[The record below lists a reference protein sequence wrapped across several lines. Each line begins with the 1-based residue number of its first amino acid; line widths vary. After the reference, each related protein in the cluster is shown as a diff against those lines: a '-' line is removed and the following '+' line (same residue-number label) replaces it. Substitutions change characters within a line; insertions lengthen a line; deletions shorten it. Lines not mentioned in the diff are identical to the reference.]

1 MDTLYLMVTIT
12 DRKLEKKFLNF
23 YREQGLEVSLTTLGH
38 GTASS
43 EIRDFFGLG
52 GRERSLLFHTVTGKN
67 YERFLPALKRQFR
80 IDLPGSGIVFLIPF
94 SSVGGRKTLEFFTE
108 GQEFVKGEES
118 ALKETKYELL
128 VAITN
133 QGYTELVMD
142 AARKVHAAGGTI
154 IHAKG
159 TARTK
164 RRNSWESAWWRK
176 KRWFSSWPVRR
187 KRMRLCALSWIM
199 PAFRQRLGR
208 WYFPCR

>member
-94 SSVGGRKTLEFFTE
+94 SSVGGRKTLEFLLRDRNLS
-108 GQEFVKGEES
+108 KG
-118 ALKETKYELL
+118 
-128 VAITN
+128 
-133 QGYTELVMD
+133 
-142 AARKVHAAGGTI
+142 RKV
-154 IHAKG
+154 
-159 TARTK
+159 
-164 RRNSWESAWWRK
+164 
-176 KRWFSSWPVRR
+176 P
-187 KRMRLCALSWIM
+187 
-199 PAFRQRLGR
+199 
-208 WYFPCR
+208 

>member
-118 ALKETKYELL
+118 ALKETK
-128 VAITN
+128 
-133 QGYTELVMD
+133 
-142 AARKVHAAGGTI
+142 
-154 IHAKG
+154 
-159 TARTK
+159 
-164 RRNSWESAWWRK
+164 
-176 KRWFSSWPVRR
+176 
-187 KRMRLCALSWIM
+187 
-199 PAFRQRLGR
+199 
-208 WYFPCR
+208 

>member
-52 GRERSLLFHTVTGKN
+52 GRERSLLF
-67 YERFLPALKRQFR
+67 LPALKRQFR

-108 GQEFVKGEES
+108 GQEFVKGE
-118 ALKETKYELL
+118 
-128 VAITN
+128 
-133 QGYTELVMD
+133 
-142 AARKVHAAGGTI
+142 
-154 IHAKG
+154 
-159 TARTK
+159 
-164 RRNSWESAWWRK
+164 
-176 KRWFSSWPVRR
+176 
-187 KRMRLCALSWIM
+187 
-199 PAFRQRLGR
+199 
-208 WYFPCR
+208 

>member
-80 IDLPGSGIVFLIPF
+80 IDLPGSGIVFSDSLQQR
-94 SSVGGRKTLEFFTE
+94 GRQKDTGVF
-108 GQEFVKGEES
+108 
-118 ALKETKYELL
+118 Y
-128 VAITN
+128 
-133 QGYTELVMD
+133 
-142 AARKVHAAGGTI
+142 
-154 IHAKG
+154 
-159 TARTK
+159 
-164 RRNSWESAWWRK
+164 
-176 KRWFSSWPVRR
+176 
-187 KRMRLCALSWIM
+187 
-199 PAFRQRLGR
+199 
-208 WYFPCR
+208 

>member
-80 IDLPGSGIVFLIPF
+80 HRVSDSLQQCGRQKDTGVF
-94 SSVGGRKTLEFFTE
+94 
-108 GQEFVKGEES
+108 
-118 ALKETKYELL
+118 Y
-128 VAITN
+128 
-133 QGYTELVMD
+133 
-142 AARKVHAAGGTI
+142 
-154 IHAKG
+154 
-159 TARTK
+159 
-164 RRNSWESAWWRK
+164 
-176 KRWFSSWPVRR
+176 
-187 KRMRLCALSWIM
+187 
-199 PAFRQRLGR
+199 
-208 WYFPCR
+208 